1 MKRRGWG
8 GGEGSKAGG
17 NNPSKL
23 WIRTERDGALAGGG
37 GGGEEGG
44 KRFYGKDAIAAD
56 CD

>member
-1 MKRRGWG
+1 MG

-37 GGGEEGG
+37 GGGRKGASGFMG
-44 KRFYGKDAIAAD
+44 KTR
-56 CD
+56 